1 MSAAPVLEMRD
12 VVKDYHGLRPVR
24 VASLV
29 VQARERV
36 VIEGLDRAAAEVFVN
51 LVNGAYV
58 PDTGTVRVF
67 GVATADIVTDTA
79 WLASLDRFGIVTERA
94 VLLEGAPVDQNLA
107 LPFSLDIDPMPEDL
121 RAQVRAL
128 AADVEL
134 DAAALALR
142 AGDAPPA
149 VRVRV
154 HLARALALGPGV
166 LLMEHPTASLERADA
181 RAYAELVRRL
191 AEARDLTVVAVS
203 ADREFAE
210 VVATA
215 ALKLH
220 AGTGVLSSTRG
231 WLRWIGARG

>member
-12 VVKDYHGLRPVR
+12 VVKDYHGLRPLR

-36 VIEGLDRAAAEVFVN
+36 VVEGLDRAAAEVFVN

-67 GVATADIVTDTA
+67 GVATAEIATDTA

-94 VLLEGAPVDQNLA
+94 VLLEGAPIDQNLA
-107 LPFSLDIDPMPEDL
+107 LPFSLDIDPMPDDL
-121 RAQVRAL
+121 RARVQAL

-134 DAAALALR
+134 DDAALALR

-154 HLARALALGPGV
+154 HLARALALGPDV
-166 LLMEHPTASLERADA
+166 LLMEHPTASLERVDA
-181 RAYAELVRRL
+181 RPYAELVRRL
-191 AEARDLTVVAVS
+191 AEARHLTVLAVS
-203 ADREFAE
+203 GDREFAE

-215 ALKLH
+215 ALKH
-220 AGTGVLSSTRG
+220 QPGTGVLSSTRG
-231 WLRWIGARG
+231 WLRWLGARG